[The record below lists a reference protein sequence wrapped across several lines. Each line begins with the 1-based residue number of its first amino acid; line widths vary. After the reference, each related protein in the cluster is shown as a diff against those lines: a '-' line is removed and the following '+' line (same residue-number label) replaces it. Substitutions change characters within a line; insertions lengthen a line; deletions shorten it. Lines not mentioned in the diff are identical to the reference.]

1 MCPARPGPVAHGG
14 AGVRWHDAGGGH
26 TYAAH
31 YDLNGVTY
39 FNNAPEGVLNTYTI
53 AAS

>member
-1 MCPARPGPVAHGG
+1 MLRAPAPSHWR
-14 AGVRWHDAGGGH
+14 AGVRVHDAGGGL

>member
-1 MCPARPGPVAHGG
+1 MLRAPVPSRWR